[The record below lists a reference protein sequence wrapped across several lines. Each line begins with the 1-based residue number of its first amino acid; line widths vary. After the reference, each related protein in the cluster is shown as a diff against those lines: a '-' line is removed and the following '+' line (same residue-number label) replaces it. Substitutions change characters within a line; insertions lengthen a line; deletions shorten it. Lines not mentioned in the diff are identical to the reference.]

1 MNSPVNLQIHNF
13 WIDGSSSRLRS
24 PSDLFSPSDDDF
36 LLRSTADADDDE
48 YGDADEEG
56 AMGTY
61 PFGGGNGGGG
71 GCGCG
76 WRRRRKTLSSPLRA
90 ARWSSGEVSLGRRRG
105 TFRRSLGLQSTHRV
119 ARPWVRLLA
128 EQLTSNVKLHPPF

>member
-1 MNSPVNLQIHNF
+1 M
-13 WIDGSSSRLRS
+13 RS
-24 PSDLFSPSDDDF
+24 PSYLFSPSDDDF

-48 YGDADEEG
+48 YEDADEEG

-61 PFGGGNGGGG
+61 PFGGGNGGG
-71 GCGCG
+71 CG
-76 WRRRRKTLSSPLRA
+76 WRRRRRKTLSSPLRA
-90 ARWSSGEVSLGRRRG
+90 ARWSSGEVSLGRRKV

-128 EQLTSNVKLHPPF
+128 EQLF